1 MPRPGVTVDVVDSV
15 EGGSPILDT
24 GQGFFVGATERGPEI
39 GRAGSASE
47 YKKKWGDRA
56 GGSAMYDSLGAFFDE
71 GGSSAIISR
80 AASGTGAKGTIAF
93 GTGLIVDAISAG
105 IWGNSIAVVAVGA
118 GAAGAPIQISIR
130 YKGTQ
135 VELSP
140 ICSTTDE
147 VVQWAERNSNYVR
160 FRFAGGAQT
169 LPVQGTTAALT
180 SGTNGAALLPADY
193 TTSLGRFNYQM
204 GPGQVGLPGV
214 TDATVMTALG
224 NHLEDNDRVGVVDLA
239 ESADPMAL
247 LAARTAFNGK
257 RGSKL
262 ILAIGSW
269 LSYPSETPPATIV
282 IPYSGTQMGMIARV
296 DAGGDPAAVAAGSNA
311 ISNRALG
318 LTKQFSDADRETLN
332 AGGVN
337 LGREMYGLVRTYGY
351 RTAAGPDYNLNWTF
365 FQESRVVMAIAHE
378 CNAAVE
384 EYVFDTIDGLRHLFS
399 KVENVLVGICNRYW
413 LSGAL
418 FGASPG
424 EGFRVDM
431 SVNTVD
437 TIKLG
442 EIHAAVY
449 VKTSKVA
456 EWVQISII
464 KVPLERALAA

>member
-1 MPRPGVTVDVVDSV
+1 
-15 EGGSPILDT
+15 
-24 GQGFFVGATERGPEI
+24 
-39 GRAGSASE
+39 
-47 YKKKWGDRA
+47 
-56 GGSAMYDSLGAFFDE
+56 
-71 GGSSAIISR
+71 
-80 AASGTGAKGTIAF
+80 
-93 GTGLIVDAISAG
+93 
-105 IWGNSIAVVAVGA
+105 
-118 GAAGAPIQISIR
+118 
-130 YKGTQ
+130 
-135 VELSP
+135 
-140 ICSTTDE
+140 
-147 VVQWAERNSNYVR
+147 
-160 FRFAGGAQT
+160 
-169 LPVQGTTAALT
+169 
-180 SGTNGAALLPADY
+180 
-193 TTSLGRFNYQM
+193 
-204 GPGQVGLPGV
+204 
-214 TDATVMTALG
+214 MTALG

-332 AGGVN
+332 AGGVT